1 MSKTSIFLI
10 IVMAAALV
18 YMGAVRGYEFYQQK
32 VAQWE
37 EERAEQIDSFSFQ
50 NVPVSLAA
58 PQAEPMARPVLF
70 NPKSAQEQEV
80 FYEDV
85 PLNPQEQTKQAQDTI
100 LSIVQDF
107 NEQPE
112 VQAFNKDLIQATQG
126 AAVDLSALSGGDVA
140 QVLKQNPEIAQIITK
155 HMQNP
160 EFAQTVQQIF
170 SNPQFVES
178 VRQLQRAQ
186 EPVQPKKTK

>member
-50 NVPVSLAA
+50 NVPISLAA
-58 PQAEPMARPVLF
+58 PQAEPMARPVIF
-70 NPKSAQEQEV
+70 NPKLAQEQEV

-107 NEQPE
+107 NSEPE

>member
-1 MSKTSIFLI
+1 
-10 IVMAAALV
+10 
-18 YMGAVRGYEFYQQK
+18 MGAVRGYELYQQK

-126 AAVDLSALSGGDVA
+126 TAVDLSALSGGDVA

>member
-10 IVMAAALV
+10 VIMAAALV
-18 YMGAVRGYEFYQQK
+18 YMGAVRGYELYQKK

-37 EERAEQIDSFSFQ
+37 EERAEQIDPFSFQ
-50 NVPVSLAA
+50 NVPVSLAT

-70 NPKSAQEQEV
+70 DPKAVQEQEV
-80 FYEDV
+80 FYEDA
-85 PLNPQEQTKQAQDTI
+85 PLDPQAQTKQAQETI

-107 NEQPE
+107 NNEPE
-112 VQAFNKDLIQATQG
+112 VQAFNKDLLEATQG
-126 AAVDLSALSGGDVA
+126 SAPDLSALSGGDVA
-140 QVLKQNPEIAQIITK
+140 QVIKQNPEIMQVIGK

-160 EFAQTVQQIF
+160 DFAQTVQQIF

-178 VRQLQRAQ
+178 VRQLQKVQ

>member
-10 IVMAAALV
+10 VLMAAALV
-18 YMGAVRGYEFYQQK
+18 YMGAVRGYELYQRK

-50 NVPVSLAA
+50 HVPVSLAA
-58 PQAEPMARPVLF
+58 PQAEPMRRPVLF
-70 NPKSAQEQEV
+70 DPQATQDQEV
-80 FYEDV
+80 FYEDA
-85 PLNPQEQTKQAQDTI
+85 PLDPQAQTKQAQDTI

-107 NEQPE
+107 NNQPE
-112 VQAFNKDLIQATQG
+112 VQAFNKDLLEATQG
-126 AAVDLSALSGGDVA
+126 SALDLSALSGGDIA
-140 QVLKQNPEIAQIITK
+140 QVMQQNPEITQVISK

-160 EFAQTVQQIF
+160 DFAKTVQQIF

-178 VRQLQRAQ
+178 VRHLQQAQ
-186 EPVQPKKTK
+186 KPVRTKK

>member
-1 MSKTSIFLI
+1 MSKTSILLI
-10 IVMAAALV
+10 LIMAAALV
-18 YMGAVRGYEFYQQK
+18 YMGAVRGYELYQKK

-70 NPKSAQEQEV
+70 NPNTAQEQEV
-80 FYEDV
+80 FYEDA
-85 PLNPQEQTKQAQDTI
+85 PLAPAEQTKQAQDTI

-107 NEQPE
+107 NNQPE
-112 VQAFNKDLIQATQG
+112 MQAFNKDLKQATQG
-126 AAVDLSALSGGDVA
+126 SAPDLSALSGGDFA
-140 QVLKQNPEIAQIITK
+140 QVLKQNPEIAQVITK

-178 VRQLQRAQ
+178 VRQLQRVQ